1 MLMKHIRVHEYG
13 DPQVMRLEETA
24 MPTPGPQEVR
34 VRIEAAGLNYIDTYQ
49 RSGQYKVP
57 LPFTPGMEAAGVVD
71 AIGAEVTLF
80 QVGDAVAYGFT
91 AGAYAEYALVPA
103 DKLVPI
109 PDGVSSEVAA
119 AVMLQGMTAHYLSHA
134 TYPIQAGDTVVIH
147 AAAGATGQLLVQMA
161 KLRGARIIA
170 TASTP
175 ERTEIAR
182 QLGADAVCVYADVVQ
197 VARAFTQGEGVHCVY
212 DSVGVDTFMQSL
224 DCLRPRGMMVLYGQA
239 SGAVPPLDLQ
249 VLNAKGS
256 LFVTRPS
263 LGHYLRTREEL
274 LSRAGDCF
282 TWIRQSKLQV
292 TLDRRFP
299 LAEAPAAHHALTS
312 RATQGKVLLIP

>member
-1 MLMKHIRVHEYG
+1 MKHIRVHAYG
-13 DPQVMRLEETA
+13 DPQVMRLEDTA
-24 MPTPGPQEVR
+24 IPTPGPLDVR

-71 AIGAEVTLF
+71 AVGAAVTLF
-80 QVGDAVAYGFT
+80 QVGDRVAYAFVP
-91 AGAYAEYALVPA
+91 GAYAEYALVPA
-103 DKLVPI
+103 EKLVPI
-109 PDGVSSEVAA
+109 PEGVSSDVAA
-119 AVMLQGMTAHYLSHA
+119 ALMLQGMTAHYLSHS
-134 TYPIQAGDTVVIH
+134 TYPIQPGDTVVIH

-170 TASTP
+170 TASTA
-175 ERTEIAR
+175 ERAEIAKR
-182 QLGADAVCVYADVVQ
+182 LGADAVCIYADVVK
-197 VARAFTQGEGVHCVY
+197 VVKDFTQGEGVQVVY
-212 DSVGVDTFMQSL
+212 DSVGADTFMSSL

-239 SGAVPPLDLQ
+239 SGAVPALDLQ

-274 LSRAGDCF
+274 LSRALDCF
-282 TWIRQSKLQV
+282 TWVTTEKLQV

-299 LAEAPAAHHALTS
+299 LDEAPAAHLALTS